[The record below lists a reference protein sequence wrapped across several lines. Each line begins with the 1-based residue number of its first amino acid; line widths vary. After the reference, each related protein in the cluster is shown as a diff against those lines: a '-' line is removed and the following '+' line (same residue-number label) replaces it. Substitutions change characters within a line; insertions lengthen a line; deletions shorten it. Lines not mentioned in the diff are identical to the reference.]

1 MRDAAQPA
9 LLADVDIDEA
19 TWRLANGPRHAEWRQ
34 AIAELVEDGAFT
46 LDPDGEAQRTRTPAD
61 GEPPVTLRGRV
72 ALAPDAVKL
81 WLFDGRDDEVGHMEL
96 QRPVLAPLLREYT
109 QLVSS
114 LESALGDSTG
124 SAADPAPRVEAI
136 DIARRLLHDDGAE
149 LLRRSC
155 VGARPDHKTARRLFT
170 LLVLLTHD
178 TSVRNLASAWPS

>member
-1 MRDAAQPA
+1 MRDAAQPV
-9 LLADVDIDEA
+9 LLADVHIDEA

-46 LDPDGEAQRTRTPAD
+46 LDADGEVGRGSDTKR
-61 GEPPVTLRGRV
+61 EPPVTLRGRV

-124 SAADPAPRVEAI
+124 SLGDPAPQVEAI
-136 DIARRLLHDDGAE
+136 DIARRLLHDDAAE

-178 TSVRNLASAWPS
+178 TTGQSLASAWPS